1 MELLDKL
8 NLKLGTFDGRVA
20 VVTGAARGIGEHVA
34 KALAH
39 LGAYTIILDI
49 REIGDAV
56 AGEIRAN
63 GGVSEFRRVD
73 LTDLEALD
81 AVQQTILDAHGQVDI
96 LVNNAAKLQMI
107 RFLDIPMERWD
118 ELHHITVRASAFL
131 IAKFLPIMMEN
142 DFGIIANTI
151 AVEGLSYGAY
161 FSSAMVGQR
170 SMILSLAGELGN
182 DGKVNAFC
190 FAPGVVDTPLVAEN
204 ADKFPGFYGMTQK
217 EWIQNFVD
225 NPGYGGLMPV
235 EACAASYIYCLAHAK
250 EYHGQIADAFHPL
263 ISHGIIRPEDMED
276 DVLAGLTDNIG
287 PAVRQINDYVQGI
300 SSVNRNL
307 ENRIEARTRELED
320 VNRQLAI
327 QKKYVE
333 DISSK
338 ISRYLP
344 QQVYQSIFSGVIS
357 TEIESRRKHLTVF
370 FSDIRDFSPLTERL
384 EPEAL
389 SQVLNSYLSSMT
401 EIARAQ
407 GATIDKFIGDAILAF
422 FGDPQ
427 SDGPEKDAEN
437 CVLMAIEMQKRMFE
451 LKDAFAQLGLHDPL
465 EIRIGINSGYC
476 TVGNFGSYE
485 RMDYTIVGSPV
496 NIAARLQ
503 SACVPN
509 SILVSSN
516 TQALIAERFQFLSKG
531 RLSLKGIAEEVEAF
545 EVLFDIEAA
554 PKAEPSIDAQLAT
567 LREQLT
573 RIDLEQLGEE
583 EKERLLNSMSKLL
596 KG

>member
-8 NLKLGTFDGRVA
+8 NLQLGTFDGRVA
-20 VVTGAARGIGEHVA
+20 VVTGAARGIGENVA

-49 REIGDAV
+49 QEIGDAV

-63 GGVSEFRRVD
+63 GGFAEFRRVD

-81 AVQQTILDAHGQVDI
+81 AVQQQILDAHARVDI
-96 LVNNAAKLQMI
+96 LVNNAANLQMM

-118 ELHHITVRASAFL
+118 ELHQITVRASAFL
-131 IAKFLPIMMEN
+131 IAKFLPIMTEN

-151 AVEGLSYGAY
+151 AVEGLSYAAY
-161 FSSAMVGQR
+161 YSSAMVGQR
-170 SMILSLAGELGN
+170 SMILSLGGELGN
-182 DGKVNAFC
+182 DSKVNAFG
-190 FAPGVVDTPLVAEN
+190 FAPGLTDTQMVAEN
-204 ADKFPGFYGMTQK
+204 VDKFLRFYGMTQK
-217 EWIQNFVD
+217 EWIQNFVN

-235 EACAASYIYCLAHAK
+235 EDCAASYVYCLAHAN

-263 ISHGIIRPEDMED
+263 ISHGIIRIENTKD
-276 DVLAGLTDNIG
+276 DEVVGITDNVG

-307 ENRIEARTRELED
+307 ENRIEERTRELED
-320 VNRQLAI
+320 ANRQLAI
-327 QKKYVE
+327 QKKSVE
-333 DISSK
+333 DISSR

-344 QQVYQSIFSGVIS
+344 QQVYQAIFGGVIS
-357 TEIESRRKHLTVF
+357 TEIESHRKHLTVF
-370 FSDIRDFSPLTERL
+370 FSDIRDFCPRTERL

-389 SQVLNSYLSSMT
+389 SQILNSYLSSMT

-427 SDGPEKDAEN
+427 SDGPEKDAEH

-451 LKDAFAQLGLHDPL
+451 LKGAFAQHGLHDPL

-509 SILVSSN
+509 SILVSSS
-516 TQALIAERFQFLSKG
+516 TQALIAQRFQFLSKG

-567 LREQLT
+567 LRELLT

-583 EKERLLNSMSKLL
+583 EKERLLNTMSKLL